1 MTHQELQQTFESRAQ
16 DLKGFI
22 YWRANGNEDMVQEAM
37 EAVWR
42 GLQKDPY
49 ATDAYL
55 RTRIQWRTRDVWKRG
70 RSLDTHPVS
79 RVKARLCV
87 LNDRDAEDKV
97 IAECIR
103 DSHFPLDEQVINKID
118 SDRFMNTLDTTEKTI
133 VLNKLKG
140 INDIEVAKDL
150 GMSLHRY
157 GYLRDA
163 IRAKIEDYFNSK
175 HPTCATEEAP

>member
-1 MTHQELQQTFESRAQ
+1 MTVQELKQTFESRFH
-16 DLKGFI
+16 DLKDFI
-22 YWRANGNEDMVQEAM
+22 YWQTNRNEDMVQEAM
-37 EAVWR
+37 EAIWG

-49 ATDAYL
+49 ATNAYL
-55 RTRIQWRTRDVWKRG
+55 RIRIRWRTRDVWKRG
-70 RSLDTHPVS
+70 RSIDTHPVS
-79 RVKARLCV
+79 RVKASFCI

-103 DSHFPLDEQVINKID
+103 DNHFPLDEQVINKID
-118 SDRFMNTLDTTEKTI
+118 SEHFMNTLNTTEKAI

-140 INDIEVAKDL
+140 INDSEVAKDL

-163 IRAKIEDYFNSK
+163 IRVKIEDYFTSK
-175 HPTCATEEAP
+175 